1 MHLQFTINVH
11 LAFDVNSSNKTKGIK
26 MRQYESYK
34 CDKCGNIVEV
44 QNVGGGEL
52 HCCNQAMEMITE
64 NLTSV
69 NLLKAFAGE
78 SQARNKYEYFAK
90 VAQKEGYRDI
100 AEHFQ
105 RAADNEKVHAKLELT
120 LNNRMITNSENNFD
134 TTEENLQH
142 AIDGESYENITMY
155 PNFAQIA
162 KDEGHKEAFKLF
174 TGIGKIEVEHE
185 NMFKRLK
192 QRLQDDAEFV
202 SENEEEAWICEVCGH
217 IHYGKKAL
225 KVCPVCKHG
234 QEYQSRL
241 NSQK

>member
-1 MHLQFTINVH
+1 
-11 LAFDVNSSNKTKGIK
+11 

-34 CDKCGNIVEV
+34 CNKCGNVVEV

-52 HCCNQAMEMITE
+52 HCCGEAMQMCTE
-64 NLTSV
+64 NLTLV
-69 NLLKAFAGE
+69 NLMKAFAGE

-105 RAADNEKVHAKLELT
+105 RAANNEKVHAKLELA
-120 LNNRMITNSENNFD
+120 LHNKMVSNSDESFGS
-134 TTEENLQH
+134 TAQNLQY

-155 PNFAQIA
+155 PDFATIA
-162 KDEGHKEAFKLF
+162 KEEGHKEAAKLF

-185 NMFKRLK
+185 NMFKMLLERLES
-192 QRLQDDAEFV
+192 DAEFV
-202 SENEEEAWICEVCGH
+202 SEDEQEAWICEVCGH
-217 IHYGKKAL
+217 VHYGKKAL

-241 NSQK
+241 NSKK